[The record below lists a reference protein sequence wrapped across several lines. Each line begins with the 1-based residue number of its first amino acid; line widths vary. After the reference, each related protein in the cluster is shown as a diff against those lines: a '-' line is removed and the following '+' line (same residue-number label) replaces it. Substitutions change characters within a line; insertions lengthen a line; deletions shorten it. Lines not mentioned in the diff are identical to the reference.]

1 MVVYYQAGAL
11 RPRTSIATIILS
23 SDLHVAG
30 AKECPIKAAGN
41 RSKCHVI
48 MTKSRLASMRATR
61 HERRRSLTILLHRLQ
76 AIRVAGCRGI
86 LQVAYSIGLVQMLA
100 DESRLPRQRQTQV
113 KR

>member
-23 SDLHVAG
+23 SDLHVAD

-48 MTKSRLASMRATR
+48 MTVK
-61 HERRRSLTILLHRLQ
+61 
-76 AIRVAGCRGI
+76 VGI
-86 LQVAYSIGLVQMLA
+86 DARNEA
-100 DESRLPRQRQTQV
+100 
-113 KR
+113 